1 MWPEQPKGAK
11 GKNVI
16 IIEPRPKN
24 AINKILIW
32 EVTLIKTHDGKETLK
47 ITIEATKLGGCKRI
61 VSDMLPRYDPSDRLL
76 QRVRSVR
83 HRTDPKILILS
94 AHKWVLER

>member
-47 ITIEATKLGGCKRI
+47 ITIEASKLGGARELYLTCY
-61 VSDMLPRYDPSDRLL
+61 SGTTHQTGCFNESDRSDTELT
-76 QRVRSVR
+76 Q
-83 HRTDPKILILS
+83 KF
-94 AHKWVLER
+94 